1 MLENK
6 KAIYQANYFYLN
18 GKKRFDIWS
27 QKEVDDKDTMQVKG
41 ELSYKSDYFNNNSN
55 YNTEL
60 LKLIQE
66 LRSKHVGLTNL
77 YVMQNGRILD
87 SFRISKVDKACFK
100 NWDQVVEKI
109 INRERS

>member
-41 ELSYKSDYFNNNSN
+41 ELCYKSDYEHWYSRFTGCIFEVEGEKENNF
-55 YNTEL
+55 
-60 LKLIQE
+60 LIKPIDKFIYPYLEEDSMLREYTYRYIDE
-66 LRSKHVGLTNL
+66 LR
-77 YVMQNGRILD
+77 
-87 SFRISKVDKACFK
+87 
-100 NWDQVVEKI
+100 
-109 INRERS
+109 INNKEGI